1 MTYSQVLSLV
11 CAAATVVAIVALASY
26 VSNRREVNK
35 IVPLTEE
42 QKQEAIEVDKAR
54 RERNKQDKLR
64 LIAYLEKLKA
74 NLSCQYA
81 DVGATSQ
88 EFGLNYV
95 KNRILSIDRSIY
107 GVVFK
112 YSTYD
117 NGTYDIEIHASSFIE
132 GADTVIRAKQV
143 HLTSVIKF
151 LNENPYEDFKWEST
165 K

>member
-1 MTYSQVLSLV
+1 MTLHTVLSLV
-11 CAAATVVAIVALASY
+11 GAAASVVAIVALASY

-42 QKQEAIEVDKAR
+42 QKQEVIEADRAR
-54 RERNKQDKLR
+54 RERIKQDKLR
-64 LIAYLEKLKA
+64 LISYLEKLKC
-74 NLSCQYA
+74 NLSCQYV

-95 KNRILSIDRSIY
+95 KNRILSIDRSIFC
-107 GVVFK
+107 VALK
-112 YSTYD
+112 YSTYN
-117 NGTYDIEIHASSFIE
+117 NGTYDIEIRASSFIE
-132 GADTVIRAKQV
+132 GADTVIRAKQA

-151 LNENPYEDFKWEST
+151 INENPYEDFKWEPT